1 MLYFICFI
9 LGALFTI
16 CLTKGTINIK
26 VHHIQENLTPPVSDE
41 DLDDAYKTMQEP
53 DTELDK
59 LYETM
64 GEVKDIME
72 GSDRI
77 DG

>member
-1 MLYFICFI
+1 MLLF
-9 LGALFTI
+9 LGFLLGIVFTN
-16 CLTKGTINIK
+16 LVFNGKININI
-26 VHHIQENLTPPVSDE
+26 HHTYKQDNPPISKE
-41 DLDDAYKTMQEP
+41 ELAEAYKTMQEP

-59 LYETM
+59 LYEAM
-64 GEVKDIME
+64 GDVKEIME